1 MSVHAVGSFAL
12 DRNGG
17 SPDQKGPELL
27 SEQALAGRQS
37 VASRRGPPVILVFA
51 GWLRKCHGES
61 HSS

>member
-17 SPDQKGPELL
+17 SRDQKGPGLL
-27 SEQALAGRQS
+27 SEHALARRQS